1 MKPKFIRSLWNLFAD
16 RCPRVACEFDLLRK
30 NRYFEQD
37 LWLIPKYCSKDAIS
51 IDVGVNE
58 GIFSRWMAKF
68 SKNVEGF
75 ECNPLLYSR
84 LKDFLPSKVHL
95 NECALSNSDGFT
107 VLRFDP
113 ENTGIGTIEALNR
126 LDQNTGIANVI
137 ELQVPTRRLDAFE
150 FGRVAFMK
158 IDVEGHELEVLKG
171 AAGLIERDRP
181 VLLIE
186 IEDRHCRGNLKAVP
200 SWLAHYGYTLK
211 VLDVRRKEL
220 TEVASIEES
229 AENGVNN
236 FWFLPA

>member
-1 MKPKFIRSLWNLFAD
+1 MKPKFIRSFWNQFAD
-16 RCPRVACEFDLLRK
+16 RCPRVACDIDLLRK
-30 NRYFEQD
+30 NRYFEKD

-68 SKNVEGF
+68 SKSVEGF

-84 LKDFLPSKVHL
+84 LKNFLPSNVHL
-95 NECALSNSDGFT
+95 NECALSNTEGFT

-113 ENTGIGTIEALNR
+113 ENTGIGTIEALNK
-126 LDQNTGIANVI
+126 LDQNQGIRSVT
-137 ELQVPTRRLDAFE
+137 ELQVPTKRLDGFE
-150 FGRVAFMK
+150 LGRVAFMK

-171 AAGLIERDRP
+171 SAGLIERDRP

-186 IEDRHCRGNLKAVP
+186 IEERHCRGNLRAVP
-200 SWLAHYGYTLK
+200 AWLTSFGYKLK
-211 VLDVRRKEL
+211 ILDVERKEL
-220 TEVASIEES
+220 SEVASIEEA